1 MIYLL
6 TKYLISKVIYCKI
19 KTLAQAYLKLNIV
32 LLVYVVNW
40 HDVSTRCRNT

>member
-1 MIYLL
+1 MR
-6 TKYLISKVIYCKI
+6 
-19 KTLAQAYLKLNIV
+19 TLAQAYLKLNII